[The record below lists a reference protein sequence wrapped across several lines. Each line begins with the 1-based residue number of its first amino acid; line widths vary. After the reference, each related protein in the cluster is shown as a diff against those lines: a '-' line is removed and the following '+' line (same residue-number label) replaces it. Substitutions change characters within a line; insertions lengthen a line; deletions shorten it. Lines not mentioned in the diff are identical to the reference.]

1 MRVDLLMF
9 LFESTGLSNQS
20 PMAFALFGAL
30 LCSGGNIAVG
40 HRFSL
45 LAMALLNRLELKEV
59 AGEVMYVVLQVKCL
73 AEPMQALNE
82 LCTQTELAS
91 LSGGDIQIAS
101 ITRAFFCLNNFWT
114 GAKLAD
120 VKKASLQAINV
131 VKMQEN
137 KAILGQLMAF
147 QWLLSV
153 LMGNEAEVELDAL
166 ASQLE
171 LLINIKSPRLLT
183 LL

>member
-1 MRVDLLMF
+1 
-9 LFESTGLSNQS
+9 
-20 PMAFALFGAL
+20 
-30 LCSGGNIAVG
+30 
-40 HRFSL
+40 
-45 LAMALLNRLELKEV
+45 
-59 AGEVMYVVLQVKCL
+59 VMYVVLQVKCL

-101 ITRAFFCLNNFWT
+101 ITKVTFCLNIFWT
-114 GAKLAD
+114 GTKLAD